1 MQSSDG
7 RNVGTT
13 MKQKI
18 LVVEPS
24 KLAGRSSSC
33 SSMLDEKLFLVDYA
47 ADGNEAFTKISA
59 RPPEL
64 VILDA
69 RASSATSI
77 EWCRR
82 IKADSLTR
90 DVKVIIVT
98 SSGEWGRVFEAFAAG
113 CDDYMVE
120 PFDRRE
126 LELKMKELLKSPQD
140 EHHASGRGRQAVAA
154 SNRSPRCNRLVRREP
169 GVVAVRRRRA
179 AAEIGSQADDSATPT
194 GLEPTNSGSAQ
205 SQSVCGPDADN
216 PRQS

>member
-1 MQSSDG
+1 
-7 RNVGTT
+7 

-24 KLAGRSSSC
+24 NLAGRRSSC
-33 SSMLDEKLFLVDYA
+33 GSMLDEQLFLVEFA

-69 RASSATSI
+69 RASMATSV

-98 SSGEWGRVFEAFAAG
+98 SGGEWGRVFEAFAAG
-113 CDDYMVE
+113 CDDYVIE

-126 LELKMKELLKSPQD
+126 LELKMKELLKFSHLKTSIEQ
-140 EHHASGRGRQAVAA
+140 AAAVA
-154 SNRSPRCNRLVRREP
+154 R
-169 GVVAVRRRRA
+169 G
-179 AAEIGSQADDSATPT
+179 
-194 GLEPTNSGSAQ
+194 
-205 SQSVCGPDADN
+205 
-216 PRQS
+216 

>member
-1 MQSSDG
+1 
-7 RNVGTT
+7 

-24 KLAGRSSSC
+24 NLAGRSSSC
-33 SSMLDEKLFLVDYA
+33 SSMLDEKLFLVEFA
-47 ADGNEAFTKISA
+47 ADGNEAFARISA

-69 RASSATSI
+69 RASMSTSV

-98 SSGEWGRVFEAFAAG
+98 SGGEWGRVFEAFAAG

-126 LELKMKELLKSPQD
+126 LELKMKELLKFSHLKTNVAQ
-140 EHHASGRGRQAVAA
+140 AAAVA
-154 SNRSPRCNRLVRREP
+154 
-169 GVVAVRRRRA
+169 RA
-179 AAEIGSQADDSATPT
+179 
-194 GLEPTNSGSAQ
+194 
-205 SQSVCGPDADN
+205 
-216 PRQS
+216 